1 MESTKQRFKDI
12 RPAITITI
20 VLFII
25 MVVFAG
31 WAARQIPADARLPV
45 HWNVNGQPDR
55 FAGKFF
61 GLFMMPI
68 VVFLAGAL
76 MIFLPSIEPRQKHI
90 RMSIKAYNF
99 ILISIVL
106 VFAVLHIVVVMNALG
121 IAFSIDKI
129 VPAMTGTLF
138 IIIGNY
144 MGKVRSNYM
153 LGIKTPW
160 TLSSELSWNKTHRLG
175 GRLFVLSGFLI
186 VLGSL
191 LSTGKVTMII
201 LLCSVFGIVIVSFAY
216 SYIIWKKDPAKQSNK
231 VK

>member
-1 MESTKQRFKDI
+1 M
-12 RPAITITI
+12 
-20 VLFII
+20 
-25 MVVFAG
+25 
-31 WAARQIPADARLPV
+31 
-45 HWNVNGQPDR
+45 
-55 FAGKFF
+55 
-61 GLFMMPI
+61 
-68 VVFLAGAL
+68 
-76 MIFLPSIEPRQKHI
+76 
-90 RMSIKAYNF
+90 KAYNF

-129 VPAMTGTLF
+129 VPAMIGTLF